1 MGKLKSL
8 VVLGA
13 LGGLVAAVAK
23 KLQAGRDEGS
33 LWQSAPDS
41 GAPGAPA
48 RPTPPLPPE
57 PTEPPAPPAPAPD
70 ELLVD
75 NAPEPI
81 DEPEDAPQDAPE
93 SPAVGDRP
101 DPLTDPLPEEPQS

>member
-1 MGKLKSL
+1 MGKLKKL

-13 LGGLVAAVAK
+13 LGAIVTAVAK
-23 KLQAGRDEGS
+23 KLQAGGNES
-33 LWQSAPDS
+33 PWQSAPE
-41 GAPGAPA
+41 PA
-48 RPTPPLPPE
+48 TPAAPTPP
-57 PTEPPAPPAPAPD
+57 TPPAATEAPD

-81 DEPEDAPQDAPE
+81 DEPDQVPPP
-93 SPAVGDRP
+93 PAVADERP